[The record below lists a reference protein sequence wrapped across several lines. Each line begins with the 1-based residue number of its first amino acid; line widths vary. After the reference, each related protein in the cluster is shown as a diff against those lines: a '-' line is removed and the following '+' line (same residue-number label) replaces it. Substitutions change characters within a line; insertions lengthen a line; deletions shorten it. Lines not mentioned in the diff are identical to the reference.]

1 MNMGINDQLLISL
14 VVALFVGGASAYL
27 GSIMVLKRLALVGDA
42 LTHVALPGIGIAL
55 TYQINPFVGAFTA
68 LAIGVLLVWQIERK
82 TSIPGDAIVGLIF
95 SVSLAIGILV
105 TPEPELLEALFG
117 DISKVST
124 LDAVLA
130 IFFSLTVVVV
140 MGLIKNKMV
149 LSLLS
154 PDFAKAQGV
163 KTDLLNLVFLAL
175 VAVVVALGVKVV
187 GTLLMGALVVVPAIA
202 AKNMARNLKSYGLW
216 SAFFGMLSGVA
227 GIYLSASFN
236 LPPGPIVV
244 LASAAVFLISLVFR
258 AR

>member
-1 MNMGINDQLLISL
+1 MNMAINNQLLLSFI
-14 VVALFVGGASAYL
+14 VALFVGGASAYL

-42 LTHVALPGIGIAL
+42 LAHVALPSIGIAL
-55 TYQINPFVGAFTA
+55 TYHLNPFIGAFTA

-95 SVSLAIGILV
+95 TVALAIGILV

-117 DISKVST
+117 DISKVGV

-130 IFFSLTVVVV
+130 ILFSLSVFIG
-140 MGLIKNKMV
+140 MYFIKSKIV

-163 KTDLLNLVFLAL
+163 KTDLLNLIFLTL
-175 VAVVVALGVKVV
+175 VAIVVALGVKVV
-187 GTLLMGALVVVPAIA
+187 GTLLMGALVVIPAIA
-202 AKNMARNLKSYGLW
+202 AKNVARNLKSYGLW
-216 SAFFGMLSGVA
+216 SSAFGMLSGVV
-227 GIYLSASFN
+227 GIYLAANFN

-244 LASAAVFLISLVFR
+244 LVSAAVFLASLILR
-258 AR
+258 K